1 MHGLVYTG
9 YNYGL
14 MKDTYRPDGGRIK
27 MSEWSSEWN
36 KEQQRVDEVITA
48 FKKRIAEYEPIVGD
62 LRYEVVDIR
71 TNFWDDVTVNLS
83 NDDDVLESIISMKQ
97 QAQIL
102 WEREHSHRH
111 LKNQLKRTRRLLPS
125 PYFGRID
132 FHEQGTPANEKLY
145 IGVASFLADD
155 DETYLVYDWRTPIA
169 SLYYDFPP
177 GPAAY
182 HTPGGEISGTIDLKR
197 QFSIRDG
204 RIRTMFDTGMTIGDE
219 LLQNVLSKGAGSQMQ
234 SIVATIQQEQNQ
246 IIRNDSCRLLV
257 VQGAAGSG
265 KTSAALQR
273 AAYLLYKHRERLT
286 AEQMVLFSPNPMF
299 NSYVATVLPEL
310 GEDNI
315 QQTTFQEY
323 LNRRLGSN
331 FDVEDPFDQ
340 MEYVLT
346 KQDEPEYDAVIAGIA
361 FKASARFLYLM
372 RSYRDRLLTEGMKF
386 RGIKFKGR
394 TLLSRQAIEKQFYS
408 TQSAASLSYRVDA
421 LKDWIRTELRKLERA
436 EQSAQWVKDELDYLD
451 QEQYQDAFNRLA
463 KRQQAKNPAF
473 DDAQQEEEL
482 LREGIVRTHFR
493 PLYRK
498 VKALRFVDTKGL
510 YRQLFENDSLV
521 ASLLSRDGGTTNDD
535 SGFPDEEL
543 WKKICARTIRLMD
556 DGKLSAEDATPYLYL
571 QELIEGF
578 QMNGNIRYVLMDE
591 AQDYSAFQFEF
602 VKRLFPRARMT
613 VLGDFNQAI
622 FAQASDLHERSGSP
636 LEGLYG
642 PEDTAWLNLT
652 RSYRSTREIVDFTRA
667 MLMDGDR
674 IVPFDRSGGKPIA
687 VKCVDAA
694 DRDRRIVEDVAAL
707 QADGYGSIA
716 IITKSQAEANE
727 AYERFRTVPALH
739 ESLRLV
745 NKTTPQFEHGL
756 LIIPAYLAKGV
767 EFDAVLIYDASARC
781 YNRESERKLFY
792 TACTRPMHRLR
803 LYNPDGAW
811 SPFVL
816 GVSDE
821 LYERV

>member
-1 MHGLVYTG
+1 
-9 YNYGL
+9 
-14 MKDTYRPDGGRIK
+14 
-27 MSEWSSEWN
+27 MSEWSTEWD
-36 KEQQRVDEVITA
+36 KEQRRVDEVIAA
-48 FKKRIAEYEPIVGD
+48 FKKRIKEYEPLVGE
-62 LRYEVVDIR
+62 LRSEVVDFR

-83 NDDDVLESIISMKQ
+83 NDDDVLETFMSMKQ

-102 WEREHSHRH
+102 SEREHSHRH
-111 LKNQLKRTRRLLPS
+111 LLNQLKRTRRLLPS

-132 FHEQGTPANEKLY
+132 FHEKGTPASEKLY

-155 DETYLVYDWRTPIA
+155 GETFLVYDWRTPIA

-177 GPAAY
+177 GHAAY
-182 HTPGGEISGTIDLKR
+182 NTPGGEISGTIELKR
-197 QFSIRDG
+197 QFAIRDG
-204 RIRTMFDTGMTIGDE
+204 HIRTMFDTGMTIGDE

-234 SIVATIQQEQNQ
+234 SIVATIQHEQNQ
-246 IIRNDSCRLLV
+246 IIRNDSSRLLV

-323 LNRRLGSN
+323 LNRRLAGT

-346 KQDEPEYDAVIAGIA
+346 KQDDPEYDAVIAGIA
-361 FKASARFLYLM
+361 FKASSRFLHLM
-372 RSYRDRLLTEGMKF
+372 RSYRDRLLTEGMRFK
-386 RGIKFKGR
+386 GIRFKGR
-394 TLLSRQAIEKQFYS
+394 TVLSRQAIEAQFYNS
-408 TQSAASLSYRVDA
+408 KSAASLSYRVDE
-421 LKDWIRTELRKLERA
+421 LKDWIMQQLRKLERA
-436 EQSAQWVKDELDYLD
+436 ERSADWVKEELDYLD

-482 LREGIVRTHFR
+482 LREGVVRTHFR

-521 ASLLSRDGGTTNDD
+521 ASLIGD
-535 SGFPDEEL
+535 SDETSKDRVGFPDEQQ
-543 WKKICARTIRLMD
+543 WKQICARTVGLMD
-556 DGKLSAEDATPYLYL
+556 EGKLAAEDATPYLYL
-571 QELIEGF
+571 KELIEGF

-642 PEDTAWLNLT
+642 PEDTAWMNLT

-667 MLMDGDR
+667 MLADGDR
-674 IVPFDRSGGKPIA
+674 IVPFDRSGGKPLAIQ
-687 VKCVDAA
+687 CTGEQ
-694 DRDRRIVEDVAAL
+694 DRDRRIIEDIAAL
-707 QADGYGSIA
+707 QAEGFGSIA

-727 AYERFRTVPALH
+727 AFERLRAVPALG

-781 YNRESERKLFY
+781 YGRESERKLFY

-803 LYNPDGAW
+803 LYNPIEAAW

-816 GVSDE
+816 GVSEE
-821 LYERV
+821 LYERQ

>member
-1 MHGLVYTG
+1 
-9 YNYGL
+9 
-14 MKDTYRPDGGRIK
+14 
-27 MSEWSSEWN
+27 MSEWSTEWD
-36 KEQQRVDEVITA
+36 KEQRRVNEVIAA
-48 FKKRIAEYEPIVGD
+48 FKKRIAKYEPNVGE
-62 LRYEVVDIR
+62 LRTEVVDFR

-83 NDDDVLESIISMKQ
+83 NDDDILETFMSMKQ

-102 WEREHSHRH
+102 SEREHSHRH
-111 LKNQLKRTRRLLPS
+111 LLNQLKRTRRLLPS

-132 FHEQGTPANEKLY
+132 FHEKGTPASEKLY

-155 DETYLVYDWRTPIA
+155 DETFLVYDWRTPIA

-182 HTPGGEISGTIDLKR
+182 NTPGGEISGTIELKR

-204 RIRTMFDTGMTIGDE
+204 VIRTMFDTGMTIGDE

-246 IIRNDSCRLLV
+246 IIRNDSSRLLV

-323 LNRRLGSN
+323 LNRRLGSS

-346 KQDEPEYDAVIAGIA
+346 KQDDPDYDAVIAGIA
-361 FKASARFLYLM
+361 FKASSRFLHLM
-372 RSYRDRLLTEGMKF
+372 RGYRDRLLTEGMKF
-386 RGIKFKGR
+386 RGIRFKGR
-394 TLLSRQAIEKQFYS
+394 TVLSRQAIETQFYNS
-408 TQSAASLSYRVDA
+408 KSAASLSYRIDE
-421 LKDWIRTELRKLERA
+421 LKDWILQQLRKLERA
-436 EQSAQWVKDELDYLD
+436 ERSAEWVKEELDYLD

-482 LREGIVRTHFR
+482 LREGVVRTHFR

-498 VKALRFVDTKGL
+498 VRALRFVDTKGL
-510 YRQLFENDSLV
+510 YRQLFEDDSLV
-521 ASLLSRDGGTTNDD
+521 ASLLHENEALSNDP
-535 SGFPDEEL
+535 SGFPNEEL
-543 WKKICARTIRLMD
+543 WKQICARTIRLMD
-556 DGKLSAEDATPYLYL
+556 EGKLAAEDATPYLYL
-571 QELIEGF
+571 KELIEGF
-578 QMNGNIRYVLMDE
+578 QMNGSIRYVLMDE

-636 LEGLYG
+636 LEDLYG
-642 PEDTAWLNLT
+642 PDDTAWLNLT

-667 MLMDGDR
+667 MLADGNR
-674 IVPFDRSGGKPIA
+674 IVPFDRTGGKPIA
-687 VKCVDAA
+687 IQCLDAA
-694 DRDRRIVEDVAAL
+694 DRDRRIVEDIAAL
-707 QADGYGSIA
+707 QAEGYGSIA
-716 IITKSQAEANE
+716 IITKSQAEAIE
-727 AYERFRTVPALH
+727 AYERLRSVPAIG

-767 EFDAVLIYDASARC
+767 EFDAVLIYDASASC
-781 YNRESERKLFY
+781 YGRESERKLFY

-803 LYNPDGAW
+803 MYNPTDAW
-811 SPFVL
+811 SLFVV
-816 GVSDE
+816 GVSED
-821 LYERV
+821 LYEKV

>member
-1 MHGLVYTG
+1 
-9 YNYGL
+9 
-14 MKDTYRPDGGRIK
+14 
-27 MSEWSSEWN
+27 MSEWSTEWDN
-36 KEQQRVDEVITA
+36 EQQRVDEVIAA
-48 FKKRIAEYEPIVGD
+48 FKKRIKEYEPLVGE
-62 LRYEVVDIR
+62 LRTEVVDFR

-83 NDDDVLESIISMKQ
+83 NDDDVLETFMSMKQ

-102 WEREHSHRH
+102 SEREHNHRH
-111 LKNQLKRTRRLLPS
+111 LLNQLKRTRRLLPS

-132 FHEQGTPANEKLY
+132 FHEDGTPATEKLY

-155 DETYLVYDWRTPIA
+155 DETFLVYDWRTPIA
-169 SLYYDFPP
+169 SLYYDFST

-182 HTPGGEISGTIDLKR
+182 NTPGGEISGTIDLKR
-197 QFSIRDG
+197 QFAIREG
-204 RIRTMFDTGMTIGDE
+204 RIRTMFDTSMTIGDE

-234 SIVATIQQEQNQ
+234 SIVATIQHEQNQ
-246 IIRNDSCRLLV
+246 IIRNDSSRLLV

-323 LNRRLGSN
+323 LNRRLGGT

-346 KQDEPEYDAVIAGIA
+346 KQDDPEYDAVIAGIA
-361 FKASARFLYLM
+361 FKASSRFLHLM

-386 RGIKFKGR
+386 KGIRFKGR
-394 TLLSRQAIEKQFYS
+394 TLLSRQAIETQFYNS
-408 TQSAASLSYRVDA
+408 QSAASLSYRVDE
-421 LKDWIRTELRKLERA
+421 LKDWIMQQLRKLERA
-436 EQSAQWVKDELDYLD
+436 ERSAEWVKEELDYLD

-482 LREGIVRTHFR
+482 LREGVVRTHFR

-498 VKALRFVDTKGL
+498 VKALRFVDVKGL
-510 YRQLFENDSLV
+510 YRQLFEDESVLSSLAGENDHTV
-521 ASLLSRDGGTTNDD
+521 NND
-535 SGFPDEEL
+535 SGFPADEQWQL
-543 WKKICARTIRLMD
+543 ICARTVRLMD
-556 DGKLSAEDATPYLYL
+556 EGKLAAEDATPYLYL
-571 QELIEGF
+571 KELIEGF
-578 QMNGNIRYVLMDE
+578 QMNGSIRYVLMDE

-642 PEDTAWLNLT
+642 PEDTAWMNLT

-667 MLMDGDR
+667 MLPDGDR

-687 VKCVDAA
+687 VQCADAA
-694 DRDRRIVEDVAAL
+694 DRDQRLVDDVAAM
-707 QADGYGSIA
+707 QAEGFGSIA

-727 AYERFRTVPALH
+727 AYERLRAVPALG

-781 YNRESERKLFY
+781 YGRESERKLFY

-803 LYNPDGAW
+803 LYNASEVW

-816 GVSDE
+816 GVSED
-821 LYERV
+821 LYERQ